1 MTSYASIGLVAAA
14 ALALVG
20 AASAAGAPD
29 SQRQPGPSHRHAA
42 PAQAQTVVPSAST
55 LPARP
60 GRPTTVTAG
69 PRTVHPGG
77 GDPRVTINSQPVP
90 PGHSAAL
97 TKTKAR

>member
-1 MTSYASIGLVAAA
+1 MTSHASLSLVAAA

-29 SQRQPGPSHRHAA
+29 SHRQPGPSHGHAA
-42 PAQAQTVVPSAST
+42 PPQAQTVVPLASVP
-55 LPARP
+55 LARP
-60 GRPTTVTAG
+60 RRPTTVTAG